1 MVSVNGSGPRD
12 VDDAVGLDGEIA
24 RPRVGIDP
32 EMAWLL
38 APMPPSNRLTPTQ
51 ERAAELLAEID
62 QPERVD
68 TVLGLAKGMVR
79 RWSAES
85 KVFREAAL
93 RRRRAVKPRV
103 DRLPYESALSP
114 KQNQAALMQAE
125 GKNKTEIASALE
137 IHRSTLHNWEGDPAY
152 RGLVRRLAEDFA
164 ADRQAEICH
173 RRVDEVV
180 LAHRAIERGLRDADP
195 QAAAKLGVTILR
207 LYEVEVER
215 VRLSGE

>member
-1 MVSVNGSGPRD
+1 MVSVNGNGQLD
-12 VDDAVGLDGEIA
+12 VDDASGPDGETD
-24 RPRVGIDP
+24 RPHVGIDP
-32 EMAWLL
+32 DMAWLL
-38 APMPPSNRLTPTQ
+38 APTPPSNRLTPMQ

-68 TVLGLAKGMVR
+68 TALGIARGMVR
-79 RWSAES
+79 RWSES

-93 RRRRAVKPRV
+93 RHRRAVKPRV
-103 DRLPYESALSP
+103 DRSHYESALNP

-125 GKNKTEIASALE
+125 GKTKTEIASALE

-164 ADRQAEICH
+164 ADRQAEIRH
-173 RRVDEVV
+173 RRVEEVV

-195 QAAAKLGVTILR
+195 QAAAKLGVTFLR

-215 VRLSGE
+215 VRLSGG